1 MNASNA
7 YELLSTVQS
16 ARYLG
21 VSASFLA
28 KARVYGKPA
37 IPFTK
42 IGASVRYRKCDLDAF
57 VAANLRCST
66 SESDITA

>member
-1 MNASNA
+1 MTSTD
-7 YELLSTVQS
+7 EQRLLTTEQA

-28 KARVYGKPA
+28 KARVSGVPA
-37 IPFTK
+37 IPFSR
-42 IGASVRYRKCDLDAF
+42 IGVAVRYRKRDLDEY

-66 SESDITA
+66 SEHLAA